1 MGMLEII
8 TLFVLLVLAAVALY
22 LWRLGRRA
30 TASRNVSTTKESF
43 QNSARFAPTLTGDT
57 RSPGMPPPVN
67 SKVDRFLFLE
77 RYLPEKRQGV
87 E

>member
-8 TLFVLLVLAAVALY
+8 TLFVLLVLAVVALY

-30 TASRNVSTTKESF
+30 KASAGIAPRTEGFRNTTH
-43 QNSARFAPTLTGDT
+43 FAPTLTGDT

-77 RYLPEKRQGV
+77 RYLPEKRQG